1 MQAEKI
7 WHLLSISFKVQELG
21 LITKKTLFDTYD
33 LALLHSFTGW
43 WSVDRSNSAQNFSQS
58 LHINQM

>member
-1 MQAEKI
+1 MA
-7 WHLLSISFKVQELG
+7 ISFKVEELG
-21 LITKKTLFDTYD
+21 LFTIVTLFDTYD